1 MCHVAASSSPG
12 AIREREVT
20 AYGLGQPDLA
30 PLDATP
36 GGEAVGGRW
45 GRSSFSGSLS
55 GAFPANHVTAL
66 VCCTRD
72 QHLRVPGMSQ
82 MPKVAACPG
91 PPHHDGLRDQAEGTR
106 DWQTMAAGDVPP
118 YHELLWPALQ
128 AVGDLGGSASISE
141 IVETVIKR
149 EGFSD
154 AQQAVLHND
163 GPETEIGYRLA
174 WARTYLKGMGLLTN
188 SSRGVW
194 ALTDDGTAL
203 LTDPSA
209 TDDQR
214 SERIQELRAR
224 YLTEMRTARKTR
236 PPQDGE
242 PDDMQS
248 STERSWKEQLLEQL
262 MSMPPDAFER
272 LARRLLREAD
282 FDSVNVTGQS
292 GDGGIDG
299 LGVYRLGLVSFPV
312 FFQCKRY
319 RGSVS
324 PSAVRDFRGA
334 MAGRGDKGLL
344 ITTGTFTADAK
355 KEATRDGAPPIDLI
369 DGDRLCELLKRYD
382 LGVQT
387 TTRTVE
393 DVQID
398 AGFFAEI

>member
-1 MCHVAASSSPG
+1 
-12 AIREREVT
+12 
-20 AYGLGQPDLA
+20 
-30 PLDATP
+30 
-36 GGEAVGGRW
+36 
-45 GRSSFSGSLS
+45 
-55 GAFPANHVTAL
+55 
-66 VCCTRD
+66 
-72 QHLRVPGMSQ
+72 
-82 MPKVAACPG
+82 
-91 PPHHDGLRDQAEGTR
+91 
-106 DWQTMAAGDVPP
+106 MAAGDVPP
-118 YHELLWPALQ
+118 YHELLLPALQ
-128 AVGDLGGSASISE
+128 AVGELGGSASIGE

-149 EGFSD
+149 EGFTD

-194 ALTDDGTAL
+194 ALTDEGTAL

-214 SERIQELRAR
+214 SEQILELRAR
-224 YLTEMRTARKTR
+224 YLTEMRMARKTR
-236 PPQDGE
+236 PQEADESDDGQ
-242 PDDMQS
+242 PS
-248 STERSWKEQLLEQL
+248 PERSWKEQLLEQL
-262 MSMPPDAFER
+262 MTMPPDAFER

-382 LGVQT
+382 LGVRT

-393 DVQID
+393 DVAID
-398 AGFFAEI
+398 AAFFADI